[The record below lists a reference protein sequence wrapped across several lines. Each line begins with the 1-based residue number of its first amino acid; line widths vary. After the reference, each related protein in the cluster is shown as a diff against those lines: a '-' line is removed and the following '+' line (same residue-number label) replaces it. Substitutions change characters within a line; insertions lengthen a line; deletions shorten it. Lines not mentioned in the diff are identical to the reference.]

1 MSAGGDQSPAR
12 PSSPTALGR
21 RQVGLLLIAFWVGF
35 NLRAALLGVPPI
47 LTLFRTGYH
56 LSYAVA
62 GLVAALPIL
71 MFGVM
76 AFPGAALVRRLGG
89 FWVVGIGLVL
99 AVVGELGRAVPGLLA
114 LFLGTVV
121 MGTGI
126 AITQPGLPAM
136 WQRWFQGHVQ
146 LASVTMT
153 LGITVGEVVGAG
165 ITQPFILPLTHS
177 WQGTMIFWGVLG
189 ASCIPIWLVAV
200 PRDRAGMAKETR
212 WDLGQLLLNRRLWS
226 VYLLFGGQS
235 LVFFSSNTWIP
246 TSVGGGVHSPLASL
260 SLVTLNGV
268 MVPVDVLLIVL
279 ARPFATHRWFYLAS
293 AGVTLVG
300 TGGWLLFGEQAPLL
314 FAALIGVG
322 VAMNF
327 AGLLAYPA
335 MVAAP
340 TRVASLTAA
349 MLTVGYA
356 GAFFGPFLGG
366 LALDLGGGRQAPFIP
381 ITLAAAVMVIA
392 ASVAP
397 IGPQPGRRGA
407 SGALVLEAR

>member
-1 MSAGGDQSPAR
+1 MSLSSDP
-12 PSSPTALGR
+12 SPTGPPLR
-21 RQVGLLLIAFWVGF
+21 LDKRQIGLLLVAFWVGF
-35 NLRAALLGVPPI
+35 NLRAALLGVPPV
-47 LTLFRTGYH
+47 LALFRTEYH

-62 GLVAALPIL
+62 GVVAALPIL
-71 MFGVM
+71 AFGLM

-89 FWVVGIGLVL
+89 FRVVGAGLAV
-99 AVVGELGRAVPGLLA
+99 AVVGELGRALPSALA

-146 LASVTMT
+146 LASVTLT

-165 ITQPFILPLTHS
+165 ATQPILLPLLHS
-177 WQGTMIFWGVLG
+177 WQGTMLFWGVLG
-189 ASCIPIWLVAV
+189 ATCIPVWFFLV
-200 PRDRAGMAKETR
+200 PRDRAGMAEHTKWE
-212 WDLGQLLLNRRLWS
+212 LGQLLLNRRLWA

-246 TSVGGGVHSPLASL
+246 TSVGGGVHSTLASL

-268 MVPVDVLLIVL
+268 MVPVDVLLIVI
-279 ARPFATHRWFYLAS
+279 ARPFATHRSFYLAS
-293 AGVTLVG
+293 AGITLAG
-300 TGGWLLFGEQAPLL
+300 TGGWLLFGQHAPLL

-340 TRVASLTAA
+340 ARVASLSAA
-349 MLTVGYA
+349 MLTIGYA

-366 LALDLGGGRQAPFIP
+366 LALDLGGGRRSPFIP
-381 ITLAAAVMVIA
+381 ITVAAAVMVIA
-392 ASVAP
+392 ALVAP
-397 IGPQPGRRGA
+397 IGRESGGPRGA
-407 SGALVLEAR
+407 EAMVPLTP

>member
-1 MSAGGDQSPAR
+1 LSLSSDP
-12 PSSPTALGR
+12 SPTGPPLR
-21 RQVGLLLIAFWVGF
+21 LDKRQIGLLLVAFWVGF
-35 NLRAALLGVPPI
+35 NLRAALLGVPPV
-47 LTLFRTGYH
+47 LALFRTEYH

-62 GLVAALPIL
+62 GVVAALPIL
-71 MFGVM
+71 AFGLM

-89 FWVVGIGLVL
+89 FRVVGAGLAV
-99 AVVGELGRAVPGLLA
+99 AVVGELGRALPSALA

-146 LASVTMT
+146 LASVTLT

-165 ITQPFILPLTHS
+165 ATQPILLPLLHS
-177 WQGTMIFWGVLG
+177 WQGTMLFWGVLG
-189 ASCIPIWLVAV
+189 ATCIPVWFFLV
-200 PRDRAGMAKETR
+200 PRDRAGMAEQTKWE
-212 WDLGQLLLNRRLWS
+212 LGQLLLNRRLWA

-246 TSVGGGVHSPLASL
+246 TSVGGGVHSTLASL

-268 MVPVDVLLIVL
+268 MVPVDVLLIVI
-279 ARPFATHRWFYLAS
+279 ARPFATHRSFYLAS
-293 AGVTLVG
+293 AGITLAG
-300 TGGWLLFGEQAPLL
+300 TGGWLLFGQHAPLL

-340 TRVASLTAA
+340 ARVASLSAA
-349 MLTVGYA
+349 MLTIGYA

-366 LALDLGGGRQAPFIP
+366 LALDLGGGRRSPFIP
-381 ITLAAAVMVIA
+381 ITVAAAVMVIA
-392 ASVAP
+392 ALVAP
-397 IGPQPGRRGA
+397 IGRESGGPRGA
-407 SGALVLEAR
+407 EAMVPLTP

>member
-1 MSAGGDQSPAR
+1 LSLSSDP
-12 PSSPTALGR
+12 SPTGPPLR
-21 RQVGLLLIAFWVGF
+21 LDKRQIGLLLVAFWVGF
-35 NLRAALLGVPPI
+35 NLRAALLGVPPV
-47 LTLFRTGYH
+47 LALFRTEYH

-62 GLVAALPIL
+62 GVVAALPIL
-71 MFGVM
+71 AFGLM

-89 FWVVGIGLVL
+89 FRVVGAGLAV
-99 AVVGELGRAVPGLLA
+99 AVVGELGRALPSALA

-146 LASVTMT
+146 LASVTLT

-165 ITQPFILPLTHS
+165 ATQPILLPLLHS
-177 WQGTMIFWGVLG
+177 WQGTMLFWGVLG
-189 ASCIPIWLVAV
+189 ATCIPVWFFLV
-200 PRDRAGMAKETR
+200 PRDRAGMAEHTKWE
-212 WDLGQLLLNRRLWS
+212 LGQLLLNRRLWA

-246 TSVGGGVHSPLASL
+246 TSVGGGVHSTLASL

-268 MVPVDVLLIVL
+268 MVPVDVLLIVI
-279 ARPFATHRWFYLAS
+279 ARPFATHRSFYLAS
-293 AGVTLVG
+293 AGITLAG
-300 TGGWLLFGEQAPLL
+300 TGGWLLFGQHAPLL

-340 TRVASLTAA
+340 ARVASLSAA
-349 MLTVGYA
+349 MLTIGYA

-366 LALDLGGGRQAPFIP
+366 LALDLGGGRRSPFIP
-381 ITLAAAVMVIA
+381 ITVAAAVMVIA
-392 ASVAP
+392 ALVAP
-397 IGPQPGRRGA
+397 IGRESGGPRGA
-407 SGALVLEAR
+407 EAMVPLTP

>member
-1 MSAGGDQSPAR
+1 LSLSSD
-12 PSSPTALGR
+12 PSSTGPPLR
-21 RQVGLLLIAFWVGF
+21 LDKRQIGLLLVAFWVGF
-35 NLRAALLGVPPI
+35 NLRAALLGVPPV
-47 LTLFRTGYH
+47 LALFRTEYH

-62 GLVAALPIL
+62 GVVAALPIL
-71 MFGVM
+71 AFGLM

-89 FWVVGIGLVL
+89 FRVVGAGLAV
-99 AVVGELGRAVPGLLA
+99 AVVGELGRALPSALA

-146 LASVTMT
+146 LASVTLT

-165 ITQPFILPLTHS
+165 ATQPILLPLLHS
-177 WQGTMIFWGVLG
+177 WQGTMLFWGVLG
-189 ASCIPIWLVAV
+189 ATCIPVWFFLV
-200 PRDRAGMAKETR
+200 PRDRAGMAEHTKWE
-212 WDLGQLLLNRRLWS
+212 LGQLLLNRRLWA

-246 TSVGGGVHSPLASL
+246 TSVGGGVHSTLASL

-268 MVPVDVLLIVL
+268 MVPVDVLLIVI
-279 ARPFATHRWFYLAS
+279 ARPFATHRSFYLAS
-293 AGVTLVG
+293 AGITLAG
-300 TGGWLLFGEQAPLL
+300 TGGWLLFGQHAPLL

-340 TRVASLTAA
+340 ARVASLSAA
-349 MLTVGYA
+349 MLTIGYA

-366 LALDLGGGRQAPFIP
+366 LALDLGGGRRSPFIP
-381 ITLAAAVMVIA
+381 ITVAAAVMVIA
-392 ASVAP
+392 ALVAP
-397 IGPQPGRRGA
+397 IGRESGGPRGA
-407 SGALVLEAR
+407 EAMVPLTP